1 MRFKEI
7 YKSNFVGVGAD
18 AGKIAVKGVND
29 SGYKVIDTSTV
40 TSSTSTNLPTIAAIK
55 IRINN
60 HRGIDQ
66 VDVVTSVSISTT
78 ANCGLKVTAVL

>member
-1 MRFKEI
+1 M
-7 YKSNFVGVGAD
+7 GVGAD

-29 SGYKVIDTSTV
+29 SGYEVVDTSTV
-40 TSSTSTNLPTIAAIK
+40 TSSTSTNLPTIAAVK

-60 HRGIDQ
+60 HRDIDR

-78 ANCGLKVTAVL
+78 ANCGLKVTAAL